1 MIGLKL
7 AIEQRKAACF
17 QSRDEPGQ
25 RDLGGVG
32 RAADHAFAEK
42 GAAEREAIEP
52 ADQSIAVPAFDRMR
66 IAQSVEGDEHV
77 LDRMV
82 DPGIGAVGGRLSA

>member
-7 AIEQRKAACF
+7 AIEQGKAARL

-32 RAADHAFAEK
+32 RAADHALAEK
-42 GAAEREAIEP
+42 GAAEREAVEP
-52 ADQSIAVPAFDRMR
+52 ADQPIAVPAFDRMR
-66 IAQSVEGDEHV
+66 IAQAVERDEHV

-82 DPGIGAVGGRLSA
+82 DPSVGAIGGRLRA